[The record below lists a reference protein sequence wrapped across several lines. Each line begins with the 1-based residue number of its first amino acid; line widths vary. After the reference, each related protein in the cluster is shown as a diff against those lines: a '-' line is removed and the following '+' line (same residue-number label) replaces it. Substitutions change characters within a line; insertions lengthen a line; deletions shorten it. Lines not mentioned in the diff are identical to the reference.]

1 MPQPRMD
8 IRMIKDI
15 LRLKYSGGLSHEAI
29 ARNLGLSKGV
39 VAKYLSLAGA
49 AGLDWQTT
57 AELDESALERR
68 LLGRSEIETRVVR
81 RASRGLSPLSCSQ
94 RLFIF
99 ALQMRLNDRVAL
111 RIEGDCADR
120 RPVACAA

>member
-1 MPQPRMD
+1 MD

-99 ALQMRLNDRVAL
+99 ALQMCLNDRVAL

>member
-29 ARNLGLSKGV
+29 ARSLGCSKGV

-49 AGLDWQTT
+49 AGLDWAAT
-57 AELDESALERR
+57 AVSIGRARTCRSRRRRTAALSAPAR
-68 LLGRSEIETRVVR
+68 
-81 RASRGLSPLSCSQ
+81 
-94 RLFIF
+94 
-99 ALQMRLNDRVAL
+99 
-111 RIEGDCADR
+111 
-120 RPVACAA
+120 